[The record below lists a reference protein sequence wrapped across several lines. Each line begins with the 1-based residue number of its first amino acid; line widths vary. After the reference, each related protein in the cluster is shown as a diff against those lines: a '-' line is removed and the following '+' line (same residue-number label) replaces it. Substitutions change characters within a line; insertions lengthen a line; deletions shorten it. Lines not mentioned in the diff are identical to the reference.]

1 MVWLDVANVIFSA
14 VFSAEI
20 RGEHRRILQR
30 RLVLEVAQLRV
41 ARLRLAGI
49 VAIGRRVQE
58 GGLLGALDLVVDLLL
73 QRLGR
78 LWDAGVV

>member
-1 MVWLDVANVIFSA
+1 MVWLDVANV
-14 VFSAEI
+14 VQVLSAEI

-30 RLVLEVAQLRV
+30 RFVLEVAQLRV